1 MKNRIYG
8 IYGIGGFAREV
19 MPVLRNTLNE
29 TIDSRIFF
37 ISEDKNE
44 LINDKINEFQLVS
57 LEQYVN
63 LDKQDKLITIAISN
77 NKIRKNICESIENTN
92 LKFYTIR
99 SSTST
104 IMDNVTIGEGSILCP
119 YVTITSDV
127 VIGRH
132 FQANLYSYVAHD
144 CQIGNFVTFAPCV
157 KCNGNVIIEDNVYIG
172 TGAIIKQ
179 GTITNPLIIGKN
191 SVIGAGSFVTKNVDP
206 NTTVVG
212 NPAKVLSKANIK

>member
-44 LINDKINEFQLVS
+44 LLNDKINKFQLIS
-57 LEQYVN
+57 LEDYVN

-92 LKFYTIR
+92 LKFYTIC

>member
-1 MKNRIYG
+1 
-8 IYGIGGFAREV
+8 
-19 MPVLRNTLNE
+19 
-29 TIDSRIFF
+29 
-37 ISEDKNE
+37 
-44 LINDKINEFQLVS
+44 
-57 LEQYVN
+57 
-63 LDKQDKLITIAISN
+63 
-77 NKIRKNICESIENTN
+77 
-92 LKFYTIR
+92 
-99 SSTST
+99 
-104 IMDNVTIGEGSILCP
+104 MDNVTIGEGSILCP

-179 GTITNPLIIGKN
+179 GTINNPLIIGKN